1 MDFVVIDTEG
11 KPELSELAI
20 KPIIPMSKIENLG
33 VSVEEYLE
41 GLAAGIDVLEL
52 KRLEAR
58 GIPTNLALEVMAIIP
73 KVINGTA
80 TPEEVVRGLMI
91 MSPSLREQ
99 IE

>member
-1 MDFVVIDTEG
+1 M
-11 KPELSELAI
+11 SE
-20 KPIIPMSKIENLG
+20 IENLG

-58 GIPTNLALEVMAIIP
+58 GIPTNLALEVMVIIP
-73 KVINGTA
+73 KVIDGTA

-91 MSPSLREQ
+91 MSPSLRQQ